1 MSAIRTYGRKGT
13 KRNLDSTP
21 VQGASKRPKFDSI
34 VQPSNPKAAQDHLS
48 HIFDTAL
55 PSPAPSTPNRLSKR
69 MLGRSKTEPT
79 LGDSKDS
86 PESTS
91 KSLVDRTSSLP
102 SFTSPFKRSIPSPS
116 EPSFSP
122 QRPAINHKRTYA
134 GKSRSFLVAM
144 PADQSCPEEL
154 QDDYNNRE
162 SYAVLRSRW
171 GVDNS
176 EDDPYPE
183 PLSPAKSNTTT
194 PSGSPS
200 KGKGKGRLKQE
211 VNVPADIIQPLRSIT
226 EIRNKGESRR
236 FLDEVGYLLEGI
248 GKDDTPALKKASALE
263 IISRL
268 CDPDFVRQ
276 AKAADFLQS
285 TWDAFIEAGGG
296 TGEDKVLDTLIVAF
310 AALVSR
316 DLLSL
321 TDLAQRG
328 SPSSSTSSRPSFIT
342 TLFSLVASLTPETD
356 PLLIISQ
363 SSTPDGQL
371 KRLGIMKTDR
381 AILKTLHSVITS
393 QARIFHS
400 KTPIS
405 NALLITHTL
414 VTVPVEL
421 LSCAHMSLLL
431 KSLRA
436 QLQAAIDGL
445 SSISSLANV
454 ESASGITKPSSSSK
468 STHTT
473 SYTST
478 MLGSLHLIPF
488 SVIHAL
494 LALLDGYLLAQ
505 WAPSRE
511 IEHAN
516 CRRLLDEARDEWLA
530 DSLVAAG
537 ITAEISTTLA
547 LHMKRKDKRRTGRDA
562 SSRCTEII
570 FRVLVSLTHSDPLWG
585 QALTKNSQAM
595 MFIVRT
601 IVRADDFWG
610 TIMAGARRSSISS
623 LTGRT
628 AINGKHNSKNTEKP
642 TTRTKVEK
650 VEEDGKLTDYDSG
663 DSENG
668 DFDQPTTVTER
679 SSLTRALDWLCLSL
693 GLVTNLVQV
702 VDEAKIILRE
712 TMLDPDCIRKTI
724 PCIRVC
730 SCRRPTSVL
739 KLLVST
745 YDHQLPFISAHSTR
759 PVVKIPEIPLT
770 LETEQQEQQ
779 AEADASFLLGH
790 LSVLFGLLMMDSSEN
805 QEIVLDSLPLL
816 HPAGNEDIKPNSN
829 SKHKLKQQKLGQ
841 LVENSSELGVFYA
854 VISRRGLSGNGITAG
869 TPDPGQSN
877 EESDAARG
885 ADVAKGVISFLRDL
899 LDSL

>member
-1 MSAIRTYGRKGT
+1 MSAVRTYGKKGT
-13 KRNLDSTP
+13 KRNLDSGP
-21 VQGASKRPKFDSI
+21 VQSASKKPKIDSI
-34 VQPSNPKAAQDHLS
+34 VPSTPKTAQDHLS
-48 HIFDTAL
+48 HIFDTDL
-55 PSPAPSTPNRLSKR
+55 PSPAPSTPNKLSKR

-86 PESTS
+86 LESSS
-91 KSLVDRTSSLP
+91 KSLLDKTSSLP
-102 SFTSPFKRSIPSPS
+102 SFTSPPKRSIPPPS
-116 EPSFSP
+116 EPSSSP
-122 QRPAINHKRTYA
+122 QRPAMNHKRTYA

-144 PADQSCPEEL
+144 PADRSLPEEL

-183 PLSPAKSNTTT
+183 PLSPLKSNTTT

-211 VNVPADIIQPLRSIT
+211 VNVPADIIQPFRSIT

-236 FLDEVGYLLEGI
+236 FLDEVGYLLEGM
-248 GKDDTPALKKASALE
+248 GKDETPALKKASALE

-268 CDPDFVRQ
+268 CEPDFVRQ

-296 TGEDKVLDTLIVAF
+296 TGEDKVLDTLIVVF
-310 AALVSR
+310 TALVSR

-321 TDLAQRG
+321 TDLAQRV
-328 SPSSSTSSRPSFIT
+328 SPSSSTSSHPSFT
-342 TLFSLVASLTPETD
+342 TILFSLVASLTPETD

-405 NALLITHTL
+405 DALLITHTL
-414 VTVPVEL
+414 ATVPVEL

-431 KSLRA
+431 QSLRA

-454 ESASGITKPSSSSK
+454 DSASGITKPSSSSK

-478 MLGSLHLIPF
+478 LASLHLIPF
-488 SVIHAL
+488 SVIHTL

-511 IEHAN
+511 VDHAN

-530 DSLVAAG
+530 DGLVAVG
-537 ITAEISTTLA
+537 ITAELSTTLA
-547 LHMKRKDKRRTGRDA
+547 LPMKRKDKHRTGMGD
-562 SSRCTEII
+562 RCTEII

-585 QALTKNSQAM
+585 QTLTKNSQAM

-601 IVRADDFWG
+601 I
-610 TIMAGARRSSISS
+610 
-623 LTGRT
+623 
-628 AINGKHNSKNTEKP
+628 HNSKNTEKP

-650 VEEDGKLTDYDSG
+650 VEEDGKTTDYDSE
-663 DSENG
+663 DYENG
-668 DFDQPTTVTER
+668 NFDQPTTVTER
-679 SSLTRALDWLCLSL
+679 SSPTRALDWLCLSL
-693 GLVTNLVQV
+693 GLITNLVQV

-712 TMLDPDCIRKTI
+712 TMLDPDCIQKTI

-745 YDHQLPFISAHSTR
+745 YEHQLPFISVHSTR

-816 HPAGNEDIKPNSN
+816 HLGHEDIKPNSN

-841 LVENSSELGVFYA
+841 LVENASELGVFYA
-854 VISRRGLSGNGITAG
+854 VISRRGLSGNGIAAD
-869 TPDPGQSN
+869 TPDPGQSH
-877 EESDAARG
+877 EENDAARG
-885 ADVAKGVISFLRDL
+885 ADVAKGVISFLRYL

>member
-1 MSAIRTYGRKGT
+1 MSAVRTYGKKGI
-13 KRNLDSTP
+13 KRNLDSGP
-21 VQGASKRPKFDSI
+21 VQGASKKPKIDSI
-34 VQPSNPKAAQDHLS
+34 VQPSTPKAAQDHLS

-69 MLGRSKTEPT
+69 MLGRSKTEPA
-79 LGDSKDS
+79 LGDPKDS
-86 PESTS
+86 PMSSS
-91 KSLVDRTSSLP
+91 KSLLDRTSSLP
-102 SFTSPFKRSIPSPS
+102 SFTSPPQRSIPSPS
-116 EPSFSP
+116 EPSSSP

-144 PADQSCPEEL
+144 PADQSLPEEL

-162 SYAVLRSRW
+162 SYSVLRSRW

-176 EDDPYPE
+176 EDDPFPE
-183 PLSPAKSNTTT
+183 PLSPLKSNTTT

-236 FLDEVGYLLEGI
+236 FLDEVGYLLEGM
-248 GKDDTPALKKASALE
+248 GKDETPALKKASALE

-268 CDPDFVRQ
+268 CEPDFVRQ

-296 TGEDKVLDTLIVAF
+296 SGEDKVLDTLIVAF

-321 TDLAQRG
+321 TDLAQRV
-328 SPSSSTSSRPSFIT
+328 SPSSSTSSHPSFIT
-342 TLFSLVASLTPETD
+342 ILFSLVASLTAETD

-381 AILKTLHSVITS
+381 SILKTLHSVITS

-405 NALLITHTL
+405 DALLITHTL
-414 VTVPVEL
+414 VAVPVEL

-431 KSLRA
+431 QSLRA
-436 QLQAAIDGL
+436 QLQAAIDGF

-454 ESASGITKPSSSSK
+454 DSGSGITKPSSSSK

-478 MLGSLHLIPF
+478 ILASLHLIPF
-488 SVIHAL
+488 SAIHAL

-511 IEHAN
+511 IDDAN

-530 DSLVAAG
+530 DGLVAVG

-547 LHMKRKDKRRTGRDA
+547 LPMKRKDKRRTGMGD
-562 SSRCTEII
+562 RCTEII

-585 QALTKNSQAM
+585 QTLTKNSQAM

-601 IVRADDFWG
+601 I
-610 TIMAGARRSSISS
+610 
-623 LTGRT
+623 
-628 AINGKHNSKNTEKP
+628 KP

-650 VEEDGKLTDYDSG
+650 VEEDGKITDYDSE
-663 DSENG
+663 DSGNG
-668 DFDQPTTVTER
+668 DFDQPTTVSER

-693 GLVTNLVQV
+693 GLITNLVQV

-712 TMLDPDCIRKTI
+712 TMLDPDCIHKTI
-724 PCIRVC
+724 PCIHVC

-745 YDHQLPFISAHSTR
+745 YEHQLPFISVHSTR

-790 LSVLFGLLMMDSSEN
+790 LSVLFGLLMIDSSEN

-816 HPAGNEDIKPNSN
+816 RLGHEDVKPNPKT
-829 SKHKLKQQKLGQ
+829 KHKMKQQKLGQ
-841 LVENSSELGVFYA
+841 LVENASELGVFYA
-854 VISRRGLSGNGITAG
+854 VISRRGLSGNRIAAG
-869 TPDPGQSN
+869 TPDPGQSH

>member
-1 MSAIRTYGRKGT
+1 MSTVRTYGKKGT
-13 KRNLDSTP
+13 KRNLDSGP
-21 VQGASKRPKFDSI
+21 VQGASKKPKIDSI
-34 VQPSNPKAAQDHLS
+34 VQPSTPKAAQDHLS

-69 MLGRSKTEPT
+69 MLGRSKTEPA
-79 LGDSKDS
+79 LGDPKDS
-86 PESTS
+86 PMSSS
-91 KSLVDRTSSLP
+91 KSLLDRTSSLP
-102 SFTSPFKRSIPSPS
+102 SFTSPPQRSIPSPS
-116 EPSFSP
+116 EPSSSP

-144 PADQSCPEEL
+144 PADQSLPEEL

-162 SYAVLRSRW
+162 SYSVLRSRW

-183 PLSPAKSNTTT
+183 PLSPLKSNTTT

-236 FLDEVGYLLEGI
+236 FLDEVGYLLEGM
-248 GKDDTPALKKASALE
+248 GKDETPALKKASALE

-268 CDPDFVRQ
+268 CEPDFVRQ

-321 TDLAQRG
+321 TDLAQRV
-328 SPSSSTSSRPSFIT
+328 SPSSSTSSHPSFIT
-342 TLFSLVASLTPETD
+342 ILFSLVASLTAETD

-371 KRLGIMKTDR
+371 KRLGIVKTDR

-393 QARIFHS
+393 QAHIFHS

-405 NALLITHTL
+405 DALLITHTL
-414 VTVPVEL
+414 VAVPVEL

-431 KSLRA
+431 QSLRA

-454 ESASGITKPSSSSK
+454 DSASGITKPFSSSK

-478 MLGSLHLIPF
+478 ILASLHLIPF
-488 SVIHAL
+488 PAIHAL

-511 IEHAN
+511 IDHAN
-516 CRRLLDEARDEWLA
+516 CRRLLNEARDEWLA
-530 DSLVAAG
+530 DGLVAVG
-537 ITAEISTTLA
+537 ITAELSTTLA
-547 LHMKRKDKRRTGRDA
+547 LPMKRKDKRRTGMDA

-585 QALTKNSQAM
+585 QTLTKSSQAM

-610 TIMAGARRSSISS
+610 TIMAGARRSSIS
-623 LTGRT
+623 LLNGQTT
-628 AINGKHNSKNTEKP
+628 VNGKHNSKNTEKP

-650 VEEDGKLTDYDSG
+650 VEEDGKIADYDSE
-663 DSENG
+663 DSGNG
-668 DFDQPTTVTER
+668 DFDQPTTLSER

-693 GLVTNLVQV
+693 GLITNLVQV

-712 TMLDPDCIRKTI
+712 TMLDPDCIHKTI

-745 YDHQLPFISAHSTR
+745 YEHQLPFISVHSTR

-816 HPAGNEDIKPNSN
+816 HLGHEDVKPNPKT
-829 SKHKLKQQKLGQ
+829 KHKMKQQKLGQ
-841 LVENSSELGVFYA
+841 LVENASELGVFYA
-854 VISRRGLSGNGITAG
+854 VISRRGLSGNGIAAG
-869 TPDPGQSN
+869 TPDPGQSH

>member
-1 MSAIRTYGRKGT
+1 MSAVRTYGRKGT
-13 KRNLDSTP
+13 KRNLDSGP
-21 VQGASKRPKFDSI
+21 VQGASKKPKLDSI
-34 VQPSNPKAAQDHLS
+34 VQPSTPKAAQDHLS

-79 LGDSKDS
+79 LRDPKDS
-86 PESTS
+86 PESSS
-91 KSLVDRTSSLP
+91 KSLLDRTSSLP
-102 SFTSPFKRSIPSPS
+102 SFTSPPKRFIPSPS
-116 EPSFSP
+116 EPSSSPQRSSP

-144 PADQSCPEEL
+144 PADQSLPEEL

-183 PLSPAKSNTTT
+183 PLSPLKSNTTT

-236 FLDEVGYLLEGI
+236 FLDEVGYLLEGM
-248 GKDDTPALKKASALE
+248 GKDETPALKKASALE

-268 CDPDFVRQ
+268 CEPDFVRQ

-285 TWDAFIEAGGG
+285 TWNAFIEAGGG
-296 TGEDKVLDTLIVAF
+296 TGEDKVLDTLIIAF

-321 TDLAQRG
+321 TDLAQRV
-328 SPSSSTSSRPSFIT
+328 SPSSSTSSHPSFIT
-342 TLFSLVASLTPETD
+342 ILFSLVASLTPETD

-363 SSTPDGQL
+363 SSNPDGQL

-393 QARIFHS
+393 QAHIFHS

-405 NALLITHTL
+405 DALLITHTL
-414 VTVPVEL
+414 VAVPVEL

-431 KSLRA
+431 QSLRA
-436 QLQAAIDGL
+436 HG
-445 SSISSLANV
+445 LANV
-454 ESASGITKPSSSSK
+454 DSASGITKPSSSSK

-478 MLGSLHLIPF
+478 ILASLHLIPF
-488 SVIHAL
+488 PAIHAL

-511 IEHAN
+511 IDHAN
-516 CRRLLDEARDEWLA
+516 CRRLLNEARDEWLA
-530 DSLVAAG
+530 DGLVSVG
-537 ITAEISTTLA
+537 ITAELSTTLA
-547 LHMKRKDKRRTGRDA
+547 LPMKRKDKHA

-585 QALTKNSQAM
+585 QTLTKNSQAM

-601 IVRADDFWG
+601 I
-610 TIMAGARRSSISS
+610 
-623 LTGRT
+623 
-628 AINGKHNSKNTEKP
+628 HNSKNTAKP

-650 VEEDGKLTDYDSG
+650 AEEDGKITDYDSE
-663 DSENG
+663 DSGNG
-668 DFDQPTTVTER
+668 DFDQPTTASER

-693 GLVTNLVQV
+693 GLITNLVQV

-712 TMLDPDCIRKTI
+712 TMLDPECIHKTI

-745 YDHQLPFISAHSTR
+745 YEHQLPFISVHSTR

-816 HPAGNEDIKPNSN
+816 HLGHEDVKPNPKT
-829 SKHKLKQQKLGQ
+829 KHKMKQQKLGQ
-841 LVENSSELGVFYA
+841 LVENASELGVFYA
-854 VISRRGLSGNGITAG
+854 VISRRGLSGNGIATG
-869 TPDPGQSN
+869 TPDPEQIH

-885 ADVAKGVISFLRDL
+885 ADVTKGVISFLRDL

>member
-1 MSAIRTYGRKGT
+1 MSAVRTYGKKGT
-13 KRNLDSTP
+13 KRNLDSGP
-21 VQGASKRPKFDSI
+21 VQSSSKKPKIDSI
-34 VQPSNPKAAQDHLS
+34 VPSTPKAAQDYLS
-48 HIFDTAL
+48 HIFDTDL

-86 PESTS
+86 LESSS
-91 KSLVDRTSSLP
+91 KSLLDKTSSLP
-102 SFTSPFKRSIPSPS
+102 SFTSPPKRSIPPPS
-116 EPSFSP
+116 EPSSSP
-122 QRPAINHKRTYA
+122 QRPAMNHKRTYA

-144 PADQSCPEEL
+144 PADRSLPEEL

-183 PLSPAKSNTTT
+183 PLSPLKSNTTT

-236 FLDEVGYLLEGI
+236 FLDEVGYLLEGM
-248 GKDDTPALKKASALE
+248 GKDETPALKKASALE

-268 CDPDFVRQ
+268 CEPDFVRQ

-321 TDLAQRG
+321 TDLAQRV
-328 SPSSSTSSRPSFIT
+328 SPSSSTSSHPSFT
-342 TLFSLVASLTPETD
+342 TILFSLVASLTPETD

-405 NALLITHTL
+405 DALLITHTL
-414 VTVPVEL
+414 ATVPVEL

-431 KSLRA
+431 QSLRA

-445 SSISSLANV
+445 SSITSLANV
-454 ESASGITKPSSSSK
+454 DSASGITKPSSSSK

-478 MLGSLHLIPF
+478 LASLHLIPF
-488 SVIHAL
+488 SVIHTL

-511 IEHAN
+511 VDHAN

-530 DSLVAAG
+530 DGLVAVG
-537 ITAEISTTLA
+537 ITAELSTTLA
-547 LHMKRKDKRRTGRDA
+547 LPMKRKDKHRTGMDA

-585 QALTKNSQAM
+585 QTLTKNSQAM

-610 TIMAGARRSSISS
+610 TIMAGARRSSISL

-650 VEEDGKLTDYDSG
+650 VEEDGKTTDYDSEDYG
-663 DSENG
+663 NG
-668 DFDQPTTVTER
+668 NFDQPTTVTER
-679 SSLTRALDWLCLSL
+679 SSPTRALDWLCLSL
-693 GLVTNLVQV
+693 GLITNLVQV

-712 TMLDPDCIRKTI
+712 TMLDPDCIQKTI

-745 YDHQLPFISAHSTR
+745 YEHQLPFISVHSTR

-816 HPAGNEDIKPNSN
+816 HLGHEDIKPNSN

-841 LVENSSELGVFYA
+841 LVENASELGVFYT
-854 VISRRGLSGNGITAG
+854 VISRRGLSGNGIAAD
-869 TPDPGQSN
+869 TPDPGQSH
-877 EESDAARG
+877 EENDAARG
-885 ADVAKGVISFLRDL
+885 ADVAKGVISFLRYL

>member
-79 LGDSKDS
+79 LGDSNSKDS

-116 EPSFSP
+116 EPSSSPQRSSP

-321 TDLAQRG
+321 TDLAQRV

-454 ESASGITKPSSSSK
+454 DSASGITKPSSSSK

-547 LHMKRKDKRRTGRDA
+547 VADA

-601 IVRADDFWG
+601 IHD
-610 TIMAGARRSSISS
+610 
-623 LTGRT
+623 
-628 AINGKHNSKNTEKP
+628 SKNTEKP

-745 YDHQLPFISAHSTR
+745 YEHQLPFISAHSTR

-841 LVENSSELGVFYA
+841 LVENASELGVFYA
-854 VISRRGLSGNGITAG
+854 VISRRGLSGNGIAAG
-869 TPDPGQSN
+869 TPDPGQSH